1 MTGFTSLHFDVIRL
15 DGGRNNGTGS
25 FRNAR
30 VVRKKR
36 VLKAKKKKKEIAIE
50 TGWHPNDGGRL
61 PCYYTILYSV
71 VRAFVS
77 TEPNDGSFESA
88 GQETQG
94 SDVRVMV
101 TPNRHTNKK
110 TKDLNRHS
118 YLQRIP
124 SRSPFWLS
132 DMVVKAIGS
141 SSFTQR
147 NSSLF
152 ISTSAAAVWP
162 RTIHRDPL

>member
-1 MTGFTSLHFDVIRL
+1 MFNDGFHISPFR
-15 DGGRNNGTGS
+15 RNS
-25 FRNAR
+25 AR
-30 VVRKKR
+30 RWKEQWDWIVPQRSSGKEKR
-36 VLKAKKKKKEIAIE
+36 VLKAKKKKEIAIE

-88 GQETQG
+88 EQETQG

-124 SRSPFWLS
+124 SRSPF
-132 DMVVKAIGS
+132 
-141 SSFTQR
+141 
-147 NSSLF
+147 
-152 ISTSAAAVWP
+152 
-162 RTIHRDPL
+162 